1 MSFQEKYN
9 HYKEKQEAKKFFRS
23 NNDQF
28 LNSSQWIKTI
38 GVGLIAAIVS
48 GVVLG
53 IVVYTL
59 NVTSSLLYILCGLAV
74 AQAIVMIGGVH
85 SKQVAIVSV
94 IFTLLSYI
102 IAEITWMYLPLHDL
116 GITLTMIS
124 PLDFIIAGIKGLFVE
139 DLFTTL
145 CVIIGM
151 IIAYQQ
157 AQ

>member
-1 MSFQEKYN
+1 M
-9 HYKEKQEAKKFFRS
+9 
-23 NNDQF
+23 
-28 LNSSQWIKTI
+28 
-38 GVGLIAAIVS
+38 GLIAAIVS